1 MEDRAEDN
9 KHIESQKKGGKYF
22 FKNRSYR
29 KHSQKFYYDAIGT
42 PEEERSNE
50 TEMITKEI
58 MPKNDKIHQG
68 IDPRS
73 STNHY
78 KKMYIKVKLLKTKIL
93 RAVKKRKILSSKD

>member
-1 MEDRAEDN
+1 
-9 KHIESQKKGGKYF
+9 
-22 FKNRSYR
+22 
-29 KHSQKFYYDAIGT
+29 
-42 PEEERSNE
+42 
-50 TEMITKEI
+50 MITKEI